1 MDYIESLRHFRA
13 VMEAGSFTKAADMLS
28 VTTPVVSRAIAGL
41 EGRIGTRLFHRT
53 TRQMSATEAAE
64 RLYERV
70 TRVLDEVDA
79 IEADAANH
87 TVEATGILRVVAHT
101 TATVNRLVPLIASFK
116 RAHPK
121 VILDV
126 TLSERP
132 VDLVADG
139 YDLGIVVPHMLSSE
153 LTVTR
158 LLERIPQI
166 LVASPRYLERHALP
180 RQPADLDA
188 HTFVTMSPSIRRQEL
203 TFQIGAEQ
211 VTVPLKGE
219 VSSNSPMFNRT
230 MILEGFGLG
239 VIPQAVVQLELDT
252 GQLLPV
258 LQEFPLVN
266 GAIEIRLAYNTRA
279 LMPAKVRVFI
289 EHAAAFYES
298 FAASTNV

>member
-1 MDYIESLRHFRA
+1 MDYIENLRHFRA

-41 EGRIGTRLFHRT
+41 EAKLGTRLFHRT

-64 RLYERV
+64 RLYERAI
-70 TRVLDEVDA
+70 RVLDEIDA
-79 IEADAANH
+79 LEADATGH
-87 TVEATGILRVVAHT
+87 TAEATGILRLVAHT

-116 RAHPK
+116 RAQPK

-139 YDLGIVVPHMLSSE
+139 YDLGIVVPYMLSSE

-158 LLERIPQI
+158 LLERIPQL
-166 LVASPRYLERHALP
+166 LVAAPAYLERHALP
-180 RQPADLDA
+180 RDPADLA
-188 HTFVTMSPSIRRQEL
+188 GHTFVTMSPAIRKQEL
-203 TFQIGAEQ
+203 GFRIGEEE
-211 VTVPLKGE
+211 VTVPLNGD

-239 VIPQAVVQLELDT
+239 VIPQALVQDELDA
-252 GQLLPV
+252 GKLVPV
-258 LQEFPLVN
+258 LPDFPLMDD
-266 GAIEIRLAYNTRA
+266 AIEIRLAYNTRT

-289 EHAAAFYES
+289 EHAAAFYE
-298 FAASTNV
+298 ALAGADHA

>member
-41 EGRIGTRLFHRT
+41 EARLGTRLFHRT
-53 TRQMSATEAAE
+53 TRQMSATEAAG
-64 RLYERV
+64 RLYERA
-70 TRVLDEVDA
+70 TRILEEVDA
-79 IEADAANH
+79 IEADAVNH
-87 TVEATGILRVVAHT
+87 TVEATGILRLVAHT
-101 TATVNRLVPLIASFK
+101 TATVNRLVPLISSFK

-139 YDLGIVVPHMLSSE
+139 YDLGVVVPHMLSSD
-153 LTVTR
+153 LIVTR

-166 LVASPRYLERHALP
+166 LVASPRYLERYGAP
-180 RQPADLDA
+180 RHPADLA
-188 HTFVTMSPSIRRQEL
+188 THTFVTMSPNIRREELSFQVGAQE
-203 TFQIGAEQ
+203 I
-211 VTVPLKGE
+211 TVPLNRE

-239 VIPQAVVQLELDT
+239 VIPQAVVQLELNA
-252 GQLLPV
+252 GQLVPL
-258 LQEFPLVN
+258 LQDFPLVDA
-266 GAIEIRLAYNTRA
+266 GIEIRLAYNTRF

-289 EHAAAFYES
+289 EHAAAFYDAIES
-298 FAASTNV
+298 SQKA